1 MRALARGIGEIAPDG
16 DAKDALLELVAELQA
31 AEAARANAGGGG
43 AAISEPAGSA
53 RGQHLLRK
61 MRLGVKFL
69 HLERHLD
76 DAAADEMSG
85 LMIAPRRELT
95 AGAAHPAA
103 LARAGTTKFGSL
115 APNASSRALLAA
127 PADADVPEMLR
138 PTRSQTTRA

>member
-1 MRALARGIGEIAPDG
+1 MRALASGIGEIAPDG

-76 DAAADEMSG
+76 DAAADEMSR
-85 LMIAPRRELT
+85 IAPRRELT

-103 LARAGTTKFGSL
+103 LARAGTTKF
-115 APNASSRALLAA
+115 ANASARALLAA